1 MQLLD
6 TTNTMIA
13 DNRLPDSS
21 GVTTYTMI
29 ADAKLDLTQIE
40 IAPQTHGAV
49 AAYAGVMHHLQAD
62 IPVWVRLTASAG
74 RQTIE
79 VKALYLDHLTPA
91 DLPANPSESA
101 EVVVDDDVATVAG
114 RCVTHSYCEQLT
126 LTMRRTT
133 LDVEPGDWTFA
144 LSGDGANV
152 CYTTVVDKLD
162 LQLSTMAAMR
172 DLAIAISANNTLS
185 ATRLTDTL
193 AEMRDELV
201 KSHERGVYGAMV
213 RGKAI
218 GAIMDLAQ
226 AEISIK
232 MAEAGQ
238 SMSEIVTR
246 SGVTPRE
253 QAALAGQI
261 VDCASPQMPFSG
273 KELYRHLTGR
283 DTFYVAEKRL
293 QKKIDA
299 AGLRLHDVRNTGC
312 LLGDRMTERLEQ
324 LCIEMAHSDAIYED
338 HQRDIYDEA
347 EADHHDNVKAEAEAE
362 MAA

>member
-1 MQLLD
+1 M
-6 TTNTMIA
+6 
-13 DNRLPDSS
+13 
-21 GVTTYTMI
+21 TTYLKN

-74 RQTIE
+74 RQNIE

-91 DLPANPSESA
+91 DLPA

-114 RCVTHSYCEQLT
+114 RCVTHSYCERLT
-126 LTMRRTT
+126 LTMRRTKDLPP
-133 LDVEPGDWTFA
+133 LDLADDWTFA
-144 LSGDGANV
+144 LSGDGASV
-152 CYTTVVDKLD
+152 CYTTAVDKLD

-172 DLAIAISANNTLS
+172 DLAVSIIDSNTFS
-185 ATRLTDTL
+185 ATRLTDKL
-193 AEMRDELV
+193 DEMQAELV

-213 RGKAI
+213 RGKAL

-232 MAEAGQ
+232 MAEAGH
-238 SMSEIVTR
+238 SMAEIVNDL
-246 SGVTPRE
+246 GLTPRE
-253 QAALAGQI
+253 QAALYGQI
-261 VDCASPQMPFSG
+261 VDCASPRMPFSG
-273 KELYRHLTGR
+273 KSIYRHLTGYY
-283 DTFYVAEKRL
+283 TFDAAEKRL
-293 QKKIDA
+293 EKKIDA
-299 AGLRLHDVRNTGC
+299 AGRRLHDVRNTGC
-312 LLGDRMTERLEQ
+312 LLGDRLTERLEQ
-324 LCIEMAHSDAIYED
+324 LCIEMAHSDALYED

>member
-1 MQLLD
+1 
-6 TTNTMIA
+6 
-13 DNRLPDSS
+13 
-21 GVTTYTMI
+21 
-29 ADAKLDLTQIE
+29 
-40 IAPQTHGAV
+40 
-49 AAYAGVMHHLQAD
+49 MHHLQAD
-62 IPVWVRLTASAG
+62 IPVWVRLTASAD

-79 VKALYLDHLTPA
+79 VKALYLDHLPPA
-91 DLPANPSESA
+91 DLPDVAS
-101 EVVVDDDVATVAG
+101 VVVDDGVATVAG
-114 RCVTHSYCEQLT
+114 RCANHSYAEHLT
-126 LTMRRTT
+126 LKMRRTKDLPP
-133 LDVEPGDWTFA
+133 LDLADDWTFA
-144 LSGDGANV
+144 LSGDGASV
-152 CYTTVVDKLD
+152 CYTTAVDKLD

-172 DLAIAISANNTLS
+172 DLAVAISESNTLS
-185 ATRLTDTL
+185 ATRLTDKL
-193 AEMRDELV
+193 DEMQDELV
-201 KSHERGVYGAMV
+201 KSHDRGVYGAMV
-213 RGKAI
+213 RGKAL

-253 QAALAGQI
+253 QAALYGQI
-261 VDCASPQMPFSG
+261 VDCASPRMPFSG

-324 LCIEMAHSDAIYED
+324 LCIEMAHSDALYED
-338 HQRDIYDEA
+338 HKRDIYDEA

>member
-1 MQLLD
+1 M
-6 TTNTMIA
+6 
-13 DNRLPDSS
+13 
-21 GVTTYTMI
+21 TTYLKDL
-29 ADAKLDLTQIE
+29 DATLDLTQIE
-40 IAPQTHGAV
+40 LPPQTHGAA

-74 RQTIE
+74 RQNIE

-101 EVVVDDDVATVAG
+101 EVVVDDDVVKVAG

-126 LTMRRTT
+126 LTMKRTKDLPP
-133 LDVEPGDWTFA
+133 LDFESGDWTFA

-152 CYTTVVDKLD
+152 CYTTAVDKLD

-172 DLAIAISANNTLS
+172 DLAVAISESNTLDDLGLS
-185 ATRLTDTL
+185 ATRLTDKL
-193 AEMRDELV
+193 DEMQAELV
-201 KSHERGVYGAMV
+201 KSHDRGAYGAMV
-213 RGKAI
+213 RGKAL

-232 MAEAGQ
+232 MAEIGQ
-238 SMSEIVTR
+238 SMAEIVNDL
-246 SGVTPRE
+246 GLTPRE
-253 QAALAGQI
+253 QAALYGQI
-261 VDCASPQMPFSG
+261 VDCASPKMPFSG
-273 KELYRHLTGR
+273 KSIYRHLTGHY
-283 DTFYVAEKRL
+283 TFDAAEKRL

-312 LLGDRMTERLEQ
+312 LLGDRLTERLEQ
-324 LCIEMAHSDAIYED
+324 LCIEMAHSDALYED

>member
-1 MQLLD
+1 M
-6 TTNTMIA
+6 
-13 DNRLPDSS
+13 
-21 GVTTYTMI
+21 TTYLKN

-40 IAPQTHGAV
+40 IAPPTRGAV

-62 IPVWVRLTASAG
+62 IPVWVRLIASAAQ
-74 RQTIE
+74 QTIE

-101 EVVVDDDVATVAG
+101 EVVVDDDVVKVAG
-114 RCVTHSYCEQLT
+114 RCVTHSYAEQLT
-126 LTMRRTT
+126 LTMKRAKDVPP
-133 LDVEPGDWTFA
+133 LDFEAGDWTFA

-152 CYTTVVDKLD
+152 CYTTAVDKLD

-172 DLAIAISANNTLS
+172 DLAVAISESNTLS
-185 ATRLTDTL
+185 ATRLTDKL
-193 AEMRDELV
+193 DEMQAELV
-201 KSHERGVYGAMV
+201 KSHERGVYEREV

-218 GAIMDLAQ
+218 GSIMDLAQ

-232 MAEAGQ
+232 MAEIGQ
-238 SMSEIVTR
+238 SMAEIVNDL
-246 SGVTPRE
+246 GLTPRE

-261 VDCASPQMPFSG
+261 VDCASPRMPFSG
-273 KELYRHLTGR
+273 KELYRHLTGH
-283 DTFYVAEKRL
+283 DTFYAAEKRL
-293 QKKIDA
+293 ETKIDA
-299 AGLRLHDVRNTGC
+299 AGRRLHDVRNTGC
-312 LLGDRMTERLEQ
+312 LLGDRLTERL
-324 LCIEMAHSDAIYED
+324 LCMEYEMAHGDALYED